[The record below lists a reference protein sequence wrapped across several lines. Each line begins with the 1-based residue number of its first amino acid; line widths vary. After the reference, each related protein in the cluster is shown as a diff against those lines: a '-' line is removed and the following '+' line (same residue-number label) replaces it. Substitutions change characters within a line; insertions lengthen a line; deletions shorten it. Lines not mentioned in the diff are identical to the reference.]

1 MDALWTPR
9 NITSLD
15 GLRYKAIESSI
26 SQNIFRIS
34 KCLGCNGEKSLED
47 KKRNEY
53 SLLDKYICKY
63 IYLYYMRPEWLKI
76 KMIQSTQYCTI
87 VVVVFPTS
95 GFPYLILCPRQ
106 CKWNVATTYL
116 PIRTLLVNFY
126 ICWFTGPTK
135 PTLSKNKKAILPIVG
150 QLAFSKSI
158 IFCFL
163 KKK

>member
-1 MDALWTPR
+1 MHFEHPEISHHLMDCP
-9 NITSLD
+9 I
-15 GLRYKAIESSI
+15 KQSSHQFHKI
-26 SQNIFRIS
+26 FFRIS

-76 KMIQSTQYCTI
+76 KIIQSVQYCSMVT
-87 VVVVFPTS
+87 VVFPTS
-95 GFPYLILCPRQ
+95 GFPYLILCPKQ